1 MDIDR
6 ILNIY
11 QAYSITKISAI
22 NKQMLIAQY
31 AQCEKIN
38 AIQKQL
44 DVANS
49 VSRRILENQL
59 KEIQQRETQK
69 YYKNLA
75 FKMSEAFEKII
86 SVTDINLQ
94 TFLCSIILDKLLA
107 NIKECQTN
115 LEEIR
120 DKEYCRDLINKC
132 NTLLDNISIRHNYLN
147 SSFYIMQNNEQ
158 DYNNKVSDKKNI
170 LKAKRIE
177 LNEKKYTLKNL
188 INRELAERKTKRGCS
203 MGCLVIIGFILI
215 MFLIAQI
222 GMTLDN
228 EQSSWTE
235 FTVLETLLLV
245 SFIFILR
252 YHRKQKNKNIQ
263 YKNKDKI
270 DQLQIEI
277 SNVENE
283 INSINNDDSLKNH
296 TYIISKQDVEKN
308 YPDLEVT
315 LTDLMQYFPM
325 QQNSKK
331 SYDKLIRECAE
342 FIMMINDVKLSAI
355 QRRFSIGYNRVGKIV
370 EQLVELGVIKK
381 KPSNNGYIILI
392 DNKNDLD
399 NIFKKL
405 QN

>member
-132 NTLLDNISIRHNYLN
+132 NTLLDNISIRHDYLN

-270 DQLQIEI
+270 DQLQIET

>member
-132 NTLLDNISIRHNYLN
+132 NTLLDNISIRHDYLN

-158 DYNNKVSDKKNI
+158 DYNNKVSDKKNV

-392 DNKNDLD
+392 DNKNYKI
-399 NIFKKL
+399 NIR
-405 QN
+405 

>member
-132 NTLLDNISIRHNYLN
+132 NTLLDNISIRHDYLN

-399 NIFKKL
+399 KIKKKL

>member
-120 DKEYCRDLINKC
+120 DKEYCKDLINKC
-132 NTLLDNISIRHNYLN
+132 NTLLDNISIRHDYLN
-147 SSFYIMQNNEQ
+147 SPFYIMQNNEQ

-177 LNEKKYTLKNL
+177 LNEKKYTLK
-188 INRELAERKTKRGCS
+188 KS
-203 MGCLVIIGFILI
+203 
-215 MFLIAQI
+215 
-222 GMTLDN
+222 
-228 EQSSWTE
+228 
-235 FTVLETLLLV
+235 
-245 SFIFILR
+245 
-252 YHRKQKNKNIQ
+252 
-263 YKNKDKI
+263 
-270 DQLQIEI
+270 DQ
-277 SNVENE
+277 
-283 INSINNDDSLKNH
+283 
-296 TYIISKQDVEKN
+296 
-308 YPDLEVT
+308 
-315 LTDLMQYFPM
+315 
-325 QQNSKK
+325 
-331 SYDKLIRECAE
+331 
-342 FIMMINDVKLSAI
+342 
-355 QRRFSIGYNRVGKIV
+355 
-370 EQLVELGVIKK
+370 
-381 KPSNNGYIILI
+381 
-392 DNKNDLD
+392 
-399 NIFKKL
+399 
-405 QN
+405 

>member
-1 MDIDR
+1 
-6 ILNIY
+6 
-11 QAYSITKISAI
+11 
-22 NKQMLIAQY
+22 
-31 AQCEKIN
+31 
-38 AIQKQL
+38 
-44 DVANS
+44 
-49 VSRRILENQL
+49 
-59 KEIQQRETQK
+59 
-69 YYKNLA
+69 
-75 FKMSEAFEKII
+75 
-86 SVTDINLQ
+86 
-94 TFLCSIILDKLLA
+94 
-107 NIKECQTN
+107 
-115 LEEIR
+115 
-120 DKEYCRDLINKC
+120 
-132 NTLLDNISIRHNYLN
+132 
-147 SSFYIMQNNEQ
+147 
-158 DYNNKVSDKKNI
+158 
-170 LKAKRIE
+170 
-177 LNEKKYTLKNL
+177 
-188 INRELAERKTKRGCS
+188 

-381 KPSNNGYIILI
+381 KTSNNGYIILI

>member
-132 NTLLDNISIRHNYLN
+132 NTLLDNISIRHDYLN

-188 INRELAERKTKRGCS
+188 INRELAEKKTKRGCS

>member
-69 YYKNLA
+69 YFKNLA

-132 NTLLDNISIRHNYLN
+132 NTLLDNISIRHDYLN

>member
-1 MDIDR
+1 
-6 ILNIY
+6 
-11 QAYSITKISAI
+11 
-22 NKQMLIAQY
+22 MLIAQY

-132 NTLLDNISIRHNYLN
+132 NTLLDNISIRHDYLN

>member
-44 DVANS
+44 DIANS

-132 NTLLDNISIRHNYLN
+132 NTLLDNISIRHDYLN

-342 FIMMINDVKLSAI
+342 FIMMINDVKLSTI

>member
-132 NTLLDNISIRHNYLN
+132 NTLLDNISIRHDYLN
-147 SSFYIMQNNEQ
+147 SPFYIMQNNEQ

>member
-1 MDIDR
+1 
-6 ILNIY
+6 
-11 QAYSITKISAI
+11 
-22 NKQMLIAQY
+22 MLIAQY

-120 DKEYCRDLINKC
+120 DKEYCKDLINKC
-132 NTLLDNISIRHNYLN
+132 NTLLDNISIRHDYLN
-147 SSFYIMQNNEQ
+147 SPFYIMQNNEQ

>member
-132 NTLLDNISIRHNYLN
+132 NTLLDNISIRHDYLN

-315 LTDLMQYFPM
+315 LTDLMKYFPM

>member
-120 DKEYCRDLINKC
+120 DKEYCKDLINKC
-132 NTLLDNISIRHNYLN
+132 NTLLDNISIRHDYLN
-147 SSFYIMQNNEQ
+147 SPFYIMQNNEQ

-277 SNVENE
+277 SN
-283 INSINNDDSLKNH
+283 IFSS
-296 TYIISKQDVEKN
+296 S
-308 YPDLEVT
+308 
-315 LTDLMQYFPM
+315 
-325 QQNSKK
+325 
-331 SYDKLIRECAE
+331 
-342 FIMMINDVKLSAI
+342 SAPYAI
-355 QRRFSIGYNRVGKIV
+355 
-370 EQLVELGVIKK
+370 
-381 KPSNNGYIILI
+381 
-392 DNKNDLD
+392 
-399 NIFKKL
+399 
-405 QN
+405 

>member
-132 NTLLDNISIRHNYLN
+132 NTLLDNISIRHDYLN

-381 KPSNNGYIILI
+381 KPSNNGYIILT
-392 DNKNDLD
+392 
-399 NIFKKL
+399 
-405 QN
+405 

>member
-132 NTLLDNISIRHNYLN
+132 NTLLDNISIRHDYLN

-296 TYIISKQDVEKN
+296 TYIISKQDVEKI
-308 YPDLEVT
+308 YPDLEGT

-381 KPSNNGYIILI
+381 NPSNNGYIILI

>member
-1 MDIDR
+1 
-6 ILNIY
+6 
-11 QAYSITKISAI
+11 
-22 NKQMLIAQY
+22 
-31 AQCEKIN
+31 
-38 AIQKQL
+38 
-44 DVANS
+44 
-49 VSRRILENQL
+49 
-59 KEIQQRETQK
+59 
-69 YYKNLA
+69 
-75 FKMSEAFEKII
+75 
-86 SVTDINLQ
+86 
-94 TFLCSIILDKLLA
+94 
-107 NIKECQTN
+107 
-115 LEEIR
+115 
-120 DKEYCRDLINKC
+120 
-132 NTLLDNISIRHNYLN
+132 
-147 SSFYIMQNNEQ
+147 
-158 DYNNKVSDKKNI
+158 
-170 LKAKRIE
+170 
-177 LNEKKYTLKNL
+177 
-188 INRELAERKTKRGCS
+188 

-331 SYDKLIRECAE
+331 SYDKLIRVCAE

>member
-1 MDIDR
+1 
-6 ILNIY
+6 
-11 QAYSITKISAI
+11 
-22 NKQMLIAQY
+22 MLIAQY

-132 NTLLDNISIRHNYLN
+132 NTLLDNISIRHDYLN

-158 DYNNKVSDKKNI
+158 DYNNKVSDKKNV

>member
-44 DVANS
+44 DIANS

-132 NTLLDNISIRHNYLN
+132 NTLLDNISIRHDYLN

>member
-1 MDIDR
+1 MNIDR

-11 QAYSITKISAI
+11 QSYSLTKISAI

-31 AQCEKIN
+31 AQCENIK
-38 AIQKQL
+38 AVQKQL
-44 DVANS
+44 DIANS
-49 VSRRILENQL
+49 VSRHILENQL
-59 KEIQQRETQK
+59 KEIKQREAQK

-75 FKMSEAFEKII
+75 FKMNEAFEKIT
-86 SVTDINLQ
+86 SLTDIHLQ

-107 NIKECQTN
+107 NIKDCQTN

-120 DKEYCRDLINKC
+120 DKEYCKDLINKC
-132 NTLLDNISIRHNYLN
+132 NTLLDNISKRHDYLN

-158 DYNNKVSDKKNI
+158 DYNNKVSDKKNA

-203 MGCLVIIGFILI
+203 MGCLVITGSMAI
-215 MFLIAQI
+215 MFLFALI
-222 GMTLDN
+222 GMISDN
-228 EQSSWTE
+228 EESSWPVLI
-235 FTVLETLLLV
+235 VLESLLLI

-263 YKNKDKI
+263 YKNKDI
-270 DQLQIEI
+270 MDQLQIEI
-277 SNVENE
+277 SNIENE
-283 INSINNDDSLKNH
+283 INYINNDDSFKNH

-308 YPDLEVT
+308 YPALEGT

-331 SYDKLIRECAE
+331 KYDKLIRECAE
-342 FIMMINDVKLSAI
+342 FFMVINDVKLSAI
-355 QRRFSIGYNRVGKIV
+355 QRRFSIGYNRAGKIA

-381 KPSNNGYIILI
+381 DLSNNGYIVLI
-392 DNKNDLD
+392 DNKTDLD
-399 NIFKKL
+399 NIFKEIE
-405 QN
+405 N

>member
-1 MDIDR
+1 MNR
-6 ILNIY
+6 I
-11 QAYSITKISAI
+11 T
-22 NKQMLIAQY
+22 
-31 AQCEKIN
+31 
-38 AIQKQL
+38 
-44 DVANS
+44 
-49 VSRRILENQL
+49 
-59 KEIQQRETQK
+59 T
-69 YYKNLA
+69 
-75 FKMSEAFEKII
+75 
-86 SVTDINLQ
+86 
-94 TFLCSIILDKLLA
+94 
-107 NIKECQTN
+107 
-115 LEEIR
+115 
-120 DKEYCRDLINKC
+120 
-132 NTLLDNISIRHNYLN
+132 
-147 SSFYIMQNNEQ
+147 
-158 DYNNKVSDKKNI
+158 DKKNI

>member
-1 MDIDR
+1 
-6 ILNIY
+6 
-11 QAYSITKISAI
+11 
-22 NKQMLIAQY
+22 
-31 AQCEKIN
+31 
-38 AIQKQL
+38 
-44 DVANS
+44 
-49 VSRRILENQL
+49 
-59 KEIQQRETQK
+59 
-69 YYKNLA
+69 
-75 FKMSEAFEKII
+75 
-86 SVTDINLQ
+86 
-94 TFLCSIILDKLLA
+94 
-107 NIKECQTN
+107 
-115 LEEIR
+115 
-120 DKEYCRDLINKC
+120 
-132 NTLLDNISIRHNYLN
+132 
-147 SSFYIMQNNEQ
+147 
-158 DYNNKVSDKKNI
+158 
-170 LKAKRIE
+170 
-177 LNEKKYTLKNL
+177 
-188 INRELAERKTKRGCS
+188 

>member
-120 DKEYCRDLINKC
+120 DKEYCKDLINKC
-132 NTLLDNISIRHNYLN
+132 NTLLDNISIRHDYLN
-147 SSFYIMQNNEQ
+147 SPFYIMQNNEQ

-381 KPSNNGYIILI
+381 KTSNNGYIILI

>member
-132 NTLLDNISIRHNYLN
+132 NTLLDNISIRHDYLN

-331 SYDKLIRECAE
+331 SYDKLIREYAE

>member
-1 MDIDR
+1 
-6 ILNIY
+6 
-11 QAYSITKISAI
+11 
-22 NKQMLIAQY
+22 MLIAQY

-132 NTLLDNISIRHNYLN
+132 NTLLDNISIRHDYLN

-270 DQLQIEI
+270 DQLQIET

>member
-132 NTLLDNISIRHNYLN
+132 NTLLDNISIRHDYLN

-158 DYNNKVSDKKNI
+158 DYNNKVSDKKNV

-263 YKNKDKI
+263 YKNNDKI

>member
-132 NTLLDNISIRHNYLN
+132 NTLLDNISIRHDYLN

-252 YHRKQKNKNIQ
+252 YNRKQKNKNIQ
-263 YKNKDKI
+263 YTNKDKI

-399 NIFKKL
+399 KIKKKL

>member
-132 NTLLDNISIRHNYLN
+132 NTLLDNISIRHDYLN

>member
-120 DKEYCRDLINKC
+120 DKEYCKDLINKC
-132 NTLLDNISIRHNYLN
+132 NTLLDNISIRHDYLN
-147 SSFYIMQNNEQ
+147 SPFYIMQNNEQ

>member
-132 NTLLDNISIRHNYLN
+132 NTLLDNISIRHDYLN

-158 DYNNKVSDKKNI
+158 DYNNKVSDKKNV

>member
-49 VSRRILENQL
+49 VSRHILENQL

-132 NTLLDNISIRHNYLN
+132 NTLLDNISIRHDYLN

>member
-132 NTLLDNISIRHNYLN
+132 NTLLDNISIRHDYLN

-381 KPSNNGYIILI
+381 KTSNNGYIILI

>member
-132 NTLLDNISIRHNYLN
+132 NTLLDNISIRHDYLN

-331 SYDKLIRECAE
+331 SYDKLIRECTE

>member
-1 MDIDR
+1 
-6 ILNIY
+6 
-11 QAYSITKISAI
+11 
-22 NKQMLIAQY
+22 MLIAQY

-44 DVANS
+44 DIANS

-132 NTLLDNISIRHNYLN
+132 NTLLDNISIRHDYLN